1 MLVSKQFLIVDNP
14 ALSCYS
20 DLYLHSLKNTGEK
33 ESSIDFCVVRF
44 QTVHADSVGRSL
56 PGNVCAFRAMLFL
69 IIKNTLQS
77 RFSTKKGIFASAKE
91 KIAVRKSKNN
101 KIITESYEK
110 DIDRWG
116 RRPDRIGADHL
127 SEEHL
132 RGCQRRG
139 IRYAG
144 K

>member
-1 MLVSKQFLIVDNP
+1 MRFSAVLPIR
-14 ALSCYS
+14 
-20 DLYLHSLKNTGEK
+20 LKNDLLLWTK
-33 ESSIDFCVVRF
+33 FLS
-44 QTVHADSVGRSL
+44 
-56 PGNVCAFRAMLFL
+56 GNVCAFRAMLFL
-69 IIKNTLQS
+69 IIKNT
-77 RFSTKKGIFASAKE
+77 FTEPFFDEKGIFASAKE

-139 IRYAG
+139 VRYA
-144 K
+144 